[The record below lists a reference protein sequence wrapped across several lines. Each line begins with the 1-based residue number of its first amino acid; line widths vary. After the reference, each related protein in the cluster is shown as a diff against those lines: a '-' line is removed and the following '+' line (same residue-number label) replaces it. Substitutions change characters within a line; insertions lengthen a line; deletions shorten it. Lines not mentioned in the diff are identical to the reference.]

1 MNNNT
6 KNNILIVDDNPDNL
20 SVLFDYL
27 RQAHFKV
34 LIAENG
40 ESALK
45 RIKYLKPDIIL
56 LDIMMPGMDGFE
68 TCRWI
73 KANEDSK
80 DIPVIFMSALNDTV
94 DKVKGFELGAVDYIT
109 KPVQVEEVLARLKTH
124 LTLREL
130 QNRLKEQ
137 NEQLKQEITKRQ
149 QAEGALQQANNK
161 LEKIV
166 KARTAQLEQ
175 INAELKQEIKER
187 QQVEKAL
194 RKSERLMSTLLSNL
208 PGMAYRCSNDRQWAA
223 TFISQGCYD
232 LTGYQPEEFIN
243 NTKITLS
250 DLVHPNDRER
260 LYHEI
265 QIALQERRSYQL
277 TYRLCTKYGQE
288 KWVWEQGQG
297 VFSELGEVLS
307 LEGFV
312 KDITQQKLAEE
323 ALIESQQKLSLHI
336 QHTPLSV
343 IEWDIDFKVVA
354 WNPAAEKL
362 FGYSQPEAI
371 GCRANELVIP
381 PSAQH
386 LVNQVWHDLLN
397 QQGGTH
403 FTNDNITKDRNF
415 ISCEWYNTPLV
426 DKKGNVIGVASL
438 VQDITERRQTEEAL
452 RLTQF
457 TVDNA
462 ADAIFWLG
470 KGGKF
475 IYANEETYRCLG
487 YSREELVNMTLSDIE
502 TDFPAQLWNEHW
514 EVLQELGSI
523 VLQTDYHRKDGS
535 QFPVELTENYFQF
548 HDKEYLCLSVRDIT
562 ERRDAEEEL
571 RKHRDHLEELVNDRT
586 EELANVNLQL
596 QQDIAERKRVEE
608 ELRKFSRAV
617 EQSANTIVITNLEG
631 KIEFV
636 NPTFSKKTG
645 YSYEEA
651 IGKNPRILNSGKHS
665 TAFYKNLWDTIQNG
679 KVWQGE
685 ILNQH
690 KNGDLFW
697 EYTTISPLKDKTGK
711 KTHFLAIKED
721 ITERKKAEEALRT
734 YQFVVDHAAIQIF
747 WISQEGEFHYINEA
761 ACHTLGYSK
770 EKLLSMR
777 VMDINPDMSQ
787 EKWHC
792 HWQQLRETK
801 KIQIESHHQNQAG
814 KIYPIELNANYLE
827 FQGKAFSISFVQDIS
842 ERKQAEQALLYAKE
856 AAESANQA
864 KSTFLANM
872 SHELRTPLN
881 GILGYTQIFNRDKS
895 LTEKQTEGIQII
907 QRSGEHL
914 LTLINDILDLSK
926 IESGKVELMPTDFRF
941 SDFLKDIADLF
952 QMRAVQKNIEF
963 IYEPLSQLPTAVSAD
978 EKRLRQVLLN
988 LLSNAVKFTQE
999 GQVSFKVIYQPAS
1012 TPSIEENKNT
1022 IRFEVEDAGQGI
1034 APDDLER
1041 IFLPFQQVGDQSNQV
1056 EGTGLGLP
1064 ISKKLV
1070 EMMGGQLQVQSMLG
1084 TGSVFWFEIPLPES
1098 KVILHDKKTT
1108 KPNVI
1113 GFKVA
1118 GEKNKG
1124 DRSKEKGEA
1133 EFFKILVVDDKW
1145 ENRVVLTNILNPLG
1159 FDILEAYDG
1168 QDALDKAEQFYPD
1181 AIIMDLKM
1189 PVMDGLEC
1197 TRRLRQMAQF
1207 QQTVIIA
1214 LSANV
1219 FEHQQK
1225 ESLEA
1230 GCHAFL
1236 TKPINTD
1243 KFLEILSKH
1252 CSLEWIYETSTIQ
1265 NTEQITTATPF
1276 TQEIIPPTVAQ
1287 IEELFKLAKSGD
1299 VQAVIERA
1307 EILSEN
1313 EPTLQSFT
1321 QKVCQFAKDFKITQL
1336 KKFLKQYLVIGNR

>member
-1 MNNNT
+1 M
-6 KNNILIVDDNPDNL
+6 
-20 SVLFDYL
+20 
-27 RQAHFKV
+27 
-34 LIAENG
+34 IAENG

-45 RIKYLKPDIIL
+45 RIKYVKPDIIL

-68 TCRWI
+68 TCRWL
-73 KANEDSK
+73 KANEESK
-80 DIPVIFMSALNDTV
+80 EIPVIFMSALNDTV

-124 LTLREL
+124 LTLCEL

-137 NEQLKQEITKRQ
+137 NIQLKQEIDKRQ
-149 QAEGALQQANNK
+149 QAEDALQQSNNQ

-166 KARTAQLEQ
+166 KARTAELEHT
-175 INAELKQEIKER
+175 NADLKQEIAER
-187 QQVEKAL
+187 QQAEKAL

-208 PGMAYRCSNDRQWAA
+208 PGMAYRCSNDRRRAA
-223 TFISQGCYD
+223 TFVSQGCYD
-232 LTGYQPEEFIN
+232 LTGYQSDELIN
-243 NTKITLS
+243 HTKMTLA
-250 DLVHPNDRER
+250 DLVHPKDYER
-260 LYHEI
+260 IYHEI
-265 QIALQERRSYQL
+265 QIALQERRSFQL
-277 TYRLCTKYGQE
+277 TYRIYCQNGKQ

-297 VFSELGEVLS
+297 VFSEQGDVLS

-312 KDITQQKLAEE
+312 KDITEQKQAEE
-323 ALIESQQKLSLHI
+323 ALRESQQKLSLHI
-336 QHTPLSV
+336 QHTPFGV
-343 IEWDIDFKVVA
+343 IEWDMDFKVVA
-354 WNPAAEKL
+354 WNPAAEKI
-362 FGYSQPEAI
+362 FGYSQQEAI
-371 GCRANELVIP
+371 GHHANELVVP

-386 LVNQVWHDLLN
+386 LVKQVWHDLIN

-403 FTNDNITKDRNF
+403 FTNNNLTKAGNT
-415 ISCEWYNTPLV
+415 ISCEWYNTPLI
-426 DKKGNVIGVASL
+426 DKKGHVIGVASL

-462 ADAIFWLG
+462 SDAIFWLG
-470 KGGKF
+470 KNGHF
-475 IYANEETYRCLG
+475 IYANEETYHCLG
-487 YSREELVNMTLSDIE
+487 YSREELLNMTLSDIE
-502 TDFPAQLWNEHW
+502 TDFPAQLWDEHW

-548 HDKEYLCLSVRDIT
+548 NDTEYLCLSVRDIT
-562 ERRDAEEEL
+562 ERQNAEEEL
-571 RKHRDHLEELVNDRT
+571 RKHRNHLEELVTERT

-596 QQDIAERKRVEE
+596 QNVNLQLQQDILERKRVEE

-617 EQSANTIVITNLEG
+617 EQSANTIVITDLDG

-636 NPTFSKKTG
+636 NPTFSIKTG

-651 IGKNPRILNSGKHS
+651 IGKNPRILKSGKHPIE
-665 TAFYKNLWDTIQNG
+665 FYENLWATITQGN
-679 KVWQGE
+679 VWQGE
-685 ILNQH
+685 LLNKR

-697 EYTTISPLKDKTGK
+697 EFATISVLKDRTGQ

-734 YQFVVDHAAIQIF
+734 YQFVVDHASIQIF
-747 WISQEGEFHYINEA
+747 WVSQEGEFYYVNEA
-761 ACHTLGYSK
+761 ACRTLGYSK
-770 EKLLSMR
+770 QKLLSMT
-777 VMDINPDMSQ
+777 VTDINPDISS
-787 EKWHC
+787 ETWDI
-792 HWQQLRETK
+792 HWQKLLQTQ
-801 KIQIESHHQNQAG
+801 KIQTESHHQNQAG
-814 KIYPIELNANYLE
+814 NIYPIELNANYLE

-842 ERKQAEQALLYAKE
+842 ERKRAEKALLEAKE
-856 AAESANQA
+856 VAESANQA
-864 KSTFLANM
+864 KSTFLASM

-881 GILGYTQIFNRDKS
+881 GILGYTQIFNHDKS
-895 LTEKQTEGIQII
+895 LTEKQQEGIQII

-926 IESGKVELMPTDFRF
+926 IESGKLELMPTDFRF
-941 SDFLKDIADLF
+941 SNFLKDIADLF
-952 QMRAVQKNIEF
+952 RMRAEQKNVEF
-963 IYEPLSQLPTAVSAD
+963 IYEPLSQLPTAVYAD

-999 GQVSFKVIYQPAS
+999 GQVSFKVIYQSVPAPS
-1012 TPSIEENKNT
+1012 TEENKNT

-1041 IFLPFQQVGDQSNQV
+1041 IFLPFQQVGDQSEQV

-1070 EMMGGQLQVQSMLG
+1070 EMMAGQLQMQSMLG
-1084 TGSVFWFEIPLPES
+1084 VGSIFWFEIPLPES
-1098 KVILHDKKTT
+1098 KVILHDRQTT
-1108 KPNVI
+1108 KPNII
-1113 GFKVA
+1113 GFK
-1118 GEKNKG
+1118 KKG
-1124 DRSKEKGEA
+1124 DRGQETGEP
-1133 EFFKILVVDDKW
+1133 ESFKILVVDDKW

-1159 FDILEAYDG
+1159 FDILEAHDG
-1168 QDALDKAEQFYPD
+1168 QDALEKIEQFHPD

-1197 TRRLRQMAQF
+1197 TRYLRQLDQF

-1225 ESLEA
+1225 ESLKA

-1236 TKPINTD
+1236 TKPIDTE
-1243 KFLEILSKH
+1243 KFLQVLSEH
-1252 CSLEWIYETSTIQ
+1252 CSLEWIYERPTAQ
-1265 NTEQITTATPF
+1265 TEKANTTATPTEIIPPAVEHVEELFKFAKSGDIQAVIAKAEILSKNDQALQPF
-1276 TQEIIPPTVAQ
+1276 TQEIY
-1287 IEELFKLAKSGD
+1287 
-1299 VQAVIERA
+1299 
-1307 EILSEN
+1307 
-1313 EPTLQSFT
+1313 
-1321 QKVCQFAKDFKITQL
+1321 QFAKDFKITKL
-1336 KKFLKQYLVIGNR
+1336 KKFLKQYIDNP